1 VLPCSFS
8 LSNVA
13 IGEIDALVAWASVL
27 ITEVLN
33 SVVQEMGR
41 ALGQA

>member
-13 IGEIDALVAWASVL
+13 IGEIALAWASVL

-41 ALGQA
+41 AFGQA